1 MMGNLWA
8 SSEQRLVAGD
18 AAAAVLAIGDRPS
31 DDEAI
36 SQIALND
43 APQAQI
49 DLCRVLDALFAAP
62 PDGETYFRLLERLR
76 APVAVVAADLA
87 ERYLNQPLPLTGPEE
102 ALFQQTVALWLKM
115 ERAYAHCAENDS
127 PGNDDVG
134 LAQRV
139 ALILQ
144 RSIEYSGQAIV
155 EHQRAR
161 RELPPGLWRD
171 LHGHYASAE
180 DWGVA
185 TQPIPD
191 REAVGGSTTCTA
203 TYLASI
209 LGEIAGAYRLTL
221 GEQTLV
227 RRWAIAWSPLVSVHR
242 VEVADSPL
250 QGIVDLLQDTALRPI
265 GGGQLRRLDTSRLAL
280 QISLTREQLRQKV
293 PPVELGLGDDCTPAQ
308 CLRLL
313 DRLSGCWSSAR
324 PSRQFKRRDSSG
336 STRLCTGFDD
346 IHYAISGREF
356 EQPENALAYT
366 QVLQIR
372 QPPLAHVI
380 DHWQVANTSANGF
393 RLLRGAA
400 GRKMTHGQLLALCPH
415 DGERFL
421 LAQATWLRQERSG
434 GLAAGIRVLPGI
446 PQAIAARRVDAGE
459 GIFVR
464 AFLLPAVPA
473 LDAEQSLVIPPGWF
487 SFGRLIELH
496 TDCRRRVRLRQL
508 LDDGPD
514 FERVSFAVC

>member
-1 MMGNLWA
+1 MMGNL
-8 SSEQRLVAGD
+8 SVNSELRTVAPS
-18 AAAAVLAIGDRPS
+18 VPVIGDRQS
-31 DDEAI
+31 GDELI
-36 SQIALND
+36 SRIALDD
-43 APQAQI
+43 APQAQS
-49 DLCRVLDALFAAP
+49 DLCLVLDGLHAAP
-62 PDGETYFRLLERLR
+62 PDGETYFRLLERVR
-76 APVAVVAADLA
+76 VPVAVVAAGLA
-87 ERYLNQPLPLTGPEE
+87 SAYLNQPLPLTGPEE
-102 ALFQQTVALWLKM
+102 VLFQQTVALWLKM
-115 ERAYAHCAENDS
+115 ARAYAHCAENDS
-127 PGNDDVG
+127 PGNDDAG

-144 RSIEYSGQAIV
+144 RSIEHSGQAIV

-191 REAVGGSTTCTA
+191 REAVGGTTTCTA

-227 RRWAIAWSPLVSVHR
+227 RRWAIAWSPLVSLHR
-242 VEVADSPL
+242 VEVADSP
-250 QGIVDLLQDTALRPI
+250 QPGIVDLLQDTALRPI

-280 QISLTREQLRQKV
+280 QISLTREQLLQKIA
-293 PPVELGLGDDCTPAQ
+293 PVELGLGDDCTPGQ

-313 DRLSGCWSSAR
+313 DRLSGCWSSAHAQ
-324 PSRQFKRRDSSG
+324 RQFKRRVSSG
-336 STRLCTGFDD
+336 SARVCSGFDN

-356 EQPENALAYT
+356 EQPEDALAYS

-372 QPPLAHVI
+372 LQPLAHVV
-380 DHWQVANTSANGF
+380 DRWQVANTSANGF
-393 RLLRGAA
+393 RLLRGGA
-400 GRKMTHGQLLALCPH
+400 GRKMAHGQLLALCPH

-421 LAQATWLRQERSG
+421 LAQTTWLRQERSG

-446 PQAIAARRVDAGE
+446 PAAIAARRVDAGQ
-459 GIFVR
+459 GIFQR
-464 AFLLPAVPA
+464 AFLLPAVAA
-473 LDAEQSLVIPPGWF
+473 LAAEQSLVIPPGWF
-487 SFGRLIELH
+487 ASGREIELH
-496 TDCRRRVRLRQL
+496 TDGRRRVRLRQL

-514 FERVSFAVC
+514 FARVSFAVC